1 MPCNRAISALTSA
14 NLRAGSFSMRF
25 KALVLVLL
33 AASGLAAQEAK
44 PTRAAWRTNL
54 KQWTA
59 RFKAA
64 NQDVACVGDGSS
76 PSCPF
81 ARPIRG
87 LDILQLIHMPDK
99 IEACSAVDR
108 KHRYDYQWTLSQ
120 TENLMMRR
128 IAFYRISKDEM
139 DDYAEWED
147 VQRGIA
153 STPTPMDNGPDTV
166 AKEQ

>member
-1 MPCNRAISALTSA
+1 
-14 NLRAGSFSMRF
+14 MRF

-33 AASGLAAQEAK
+33 VASGLAAQEAK
-44 PTRAAWRTNL
+44 PTRAACRTNL
-54 KQWTA
+54 KQWVA
-59 RFKAA
+59 MFKAA
-64 NQDVACVGDGSS
+64 NQDVACAAGSS

-108 KHRYDYQWTLSQ
+108 RHRYDYQWALSQ

-128 IAFYRISKDEM
+128 IAFYLISKDEM

-147 VQRGIA
+147 VQRGIGT
-153 STPTPMDNGPDTV
+153 STPKDNGPDTV
-166 AKEQ
+166 AKEQR